1 MSQISSVRMVRPA
14 PADDAAL
21 RAAAGAAAGQARRR
35 FAMGASSNARAAGR
49 EPRLPPARPSGGRTA
64 SRGDRPVPPNA
75 PDRPS
80 AARCRAAAARA
91 LHLSASLTT
100 MARSKKPAPP
110 PPPLGELEAE
120 VMEHVWERGE
130 SSVRAA
136 MEALNA
142 LGECLQLKVTLSHR
156 PSKKGR
162 LPYGQ
167 HRK

>member
-1 MSQISSVRMVRPA
+1 MVRPA

-142 LGECLQLKVTLSHR
+142 RAAEPRAYTTYMTVLARLHA
-156 PSKKGR
+156 KGMLER
-162 LPYGQ
+162 RREGKSD
-167 HRK
+167 H